1 MTDTTATTATRLD
14 ITQVRQWL
22 HLLHHTSPGL
32 THICATGDWTGRA
45 FTRDQLDDAVAY
57 ITRLDAERR
66 EGIYARITTLRNP
79 LEPGKRGGAADTAA
93 LPALWADLD
102 IAGPGHAEQGLPPNE
117 DAARQIITTSG
128 LPEPT
133 LWIHS
138 GGGLYPIWL
147 LADPTIVQDK
157 QQLTRL
163 KELSAGWQRIIEHAA
178 AKLGWRYGRGVGDL
192 ARVLRIPG
200 TVNRKAGLARPC
212 QITTGIG
219 RKYHLEQLLEAC
231 AAAQPP
237 APTPAS
243 TTLLGST
250 MASAGPARD
259 RQDDDP
265 GEDFNRRATW
275 HEILEPHGWTWHNS
289 VDGVDQWT
297 RPGKTSGISA
307 TTNALGTDRL
317 HVFSTNAAPFQA
329 GESYHKFAALTLLE
343 FGGDYSAAAR
353 ELLARGY
360 GKPTD
365 HSAQARADLDFLIPN
380 WRQQLEQ
387 QAATATAPTG
397 HSTTKSS
404 TPARYFTETGSLLVG
419 VLAEDVLGQG
429 PLAVGADDILWA
441 YQDGAWTPHRYVVR
455 NRLVK
460 LLGDRYRRSHATHV
474 EDVIRAEAPLI
485 TGDPV
490 PEWINFRNGLL
501 DWKTGELHPHT
512 PDVLSTVQLAVNWQP
527 DATCPRFDQFL
538 SEVVPADMV
547 PVVWELIGYLMY
559 SGNPL
564 HKAVMLMGT
573 GRNGKGTFL
582 RAITALLGAR
592 NLTAASL
599 HDLTT
604 NRFATASLYGKLAN
618 IAGDIDATYLEST
631 AIFKAITGQDQISA
645 EHKGRD
651 RFQFTPWAVP
661 VFSANEIPP
670 SADTTTGY
678 LSRWLPIPFPNS
690 FLGREDRNL
699 DTKLAAELP
708 GVAAKAVPA
717 LRRLLARGEFERPPS
732 LMTALDEFARR
743 VDQVRAWLA
752 DCCEPIPPPPHDPA
766 TTPFVTRTTVYEAY
780 RRWCHRDGH
789 RPLAAAK
796 FYDRLAAA
804 GATPVKVKGVRG
816 FRGVEIID
824 SASMLTPQPGQHWSD
839 TDRDDELIKGAGGG
853 QVGGR
858 FHNANLPPLN
868 PGADLQKLTQQTAWG
883 AAGAGFLKSLH
894 MAGSPTH
901 VQDQTPEKL
910 GDREKAA
917 PPAPPA
923 PSPRSEALPTC
934 PPNLPPG
941 IDCRHCG
948 KPLDPVLAPHWQQQ
962 QLHPSCAP
970 NPSTGVN
977 A

>member
-1 MTDTTATTATRLD
+1 LTNTTATTAPRLD
-14 ITQVRQWL
+14 TTQVRQWL
-22 HLLHHTSPGL
+22 HLLHHNSPGL
-32 THICATGDWTGRA
+32 THICATGDWTGKT

-66 EGIYARITTLRNP
+66 EGIYARITTMRTP
-79 LEPGKRGGAADTAA
+79 PEAGKRGGATDTAA

-147 LADPTIVQDK
+147 LATPAAPNNDDDLAALK
-157 QQLTRL
+157 Q
-163 KELSAGWQRIIEHAA
+163 LSADWQKVIEHAA
-178 AKLGWRYGRGVGDL
+178 ARLGWHYGRGVGDL
-192 ARVLRIPG
+192 ARVLRVPG

-212 QITTGIG
+212 QIITGIG
-219 RKYHLEQLLEAC
+219 PHYTLEQLLEAC

-237 APTPAS
+237 APTPAT
-243 TTLLGST
+243 TTLLGSAMT
-250 MASAGPARD
+250 PAGPARD

-275 HEILEPHGWTWHNS
+275 AEVLEPHGWTWHNS

-297 RPGKTSGISA
+297 RPGKQTGISA
-307 TTNALGTDRL
+307 TTNAMGTDRL
-317 HVFSTNAAPFQA
+317 HVFTTSAPPFVA
-329 GESYHKFAALTLLE
+329 GESYHKFAAYTLLNHA
-343 FGGDYSAAAR
+343 GDYSAAAR

-360 GKPTD
+360 GTPID
-365 HSAQARADLDFLIPN
+365 HSAQAQADLDFLVPN
-380 WRQQLEQ
+380 WRQQQQ
-387 QAATATAPTG
+387 QAEAAAAAS
-397 HSTTKSS
+397 STTTRSTS

-419 VLAEDVLGQG
+419 VLAKDVLGQG
-429 PLAVGADDILWA
+429 PLAVGRDDILWA

-460 LLGDRYRRSHATHV
+460 LLGDRYRRGHATHV
-474 EDVIRAEAPLI
+474 EDVIRAEVPLI

-490 PEWINFRNGLL
+490 EQWINFRNGLL
-501 DWKTGELHPHT
+501 DWRTGELHPHT
-512 PDVLSTVQLAVNWQP
+512 PDVLTTVQLAVDWTP
-527 DATCPRFDQFL
+527 TAACPRFDQFL
-538 SEVVPADMV
+538 SEVVPADMTN
-547 PVVWELIGYLMY
+547 VVWELIGYLMY

-582 RAITALLGAR
+582 RAITTLLGTR

-599 HDLTT
+599 HDLVT

-699 DTKLAAELP
+699 DNQLATELP
-708 GVAAKAVPA
+708 GIAAKAIPA
-717 LRRLLARGEFERPPS
+717 LRRLMARGEFERPLS
-732 LMTALDEFARR
+732 LMQALDEFARR

-766 TTPFVTRTTVYEAY
+766 VCQFMPRTAIYEAY

-789 RPLAAAK
+789 RPLSAAK
-796 FYDRLAAA
+796 FYDRLVGA
-804 GATPVKVKGVRG
+804 GATPTKVMGQRG
-816 FRGVEIID
+816 FRGVEITD
-824 SASMLTPQPGQHWSD
+824 SASMLTQSPGAHRSD
-839 TDRDDELIKGAGGG
+839 TDRDEESILGAGQG
-853 QVGGR
+853 QARGSL
-858 FHNANLPPLN
+858 HNANLPLPET
-868 PGADLQKLTQQTAWG
+868 GADQVKRSDAEPLG
-883 AAGAGFLKSLH
+883 AARAGFSDFLH
-894 MAGSPTH
+894 SKADLGSAPRSN
-901 VQDQTPEKL
+901 P
-910 GDREKAA
+910 REIRGWGKAA
-917 PPAPPA
+917 PPAPTAPNPLATASNPA
-923 PSPRSEALPTC
+923 
-934 PPNLPPG
+934 N
-941 IDCRHCG
+941 CRHCG

-970 NPSTGVN
+970 EGAPQ
-977 A
+977 